1 MNKLKALLRSLQLF
15 DSSNKLSLTSIGVM
29 VILVKIAMAPT
40 LDWTTASALLLSL
53 LSYNFKKVLNTKQA
67 QAEAAD
73 TLKLSDL
80 ENKIQEMNRAFNFK
94 NLTR

>member
-53 LSYNFKKVLNTKQA
+53 LSYNYKRHLNVKQA
-67 QAEAAD
+67 QSEASD
-73 TLKLSDL
+73 SLKLSDL
-80 ENKIQEMNRAFNFK
+80 ENKIMELNKSFNFK